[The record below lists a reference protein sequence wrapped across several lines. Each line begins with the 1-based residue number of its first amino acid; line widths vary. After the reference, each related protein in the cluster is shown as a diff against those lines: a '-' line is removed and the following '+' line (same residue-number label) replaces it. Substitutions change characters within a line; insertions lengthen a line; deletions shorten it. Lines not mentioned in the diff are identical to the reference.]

1 MRGREGLIYYVNQ
14 SNDPFY
20 NQAFEE
26 YLFRNAPYD
35 DVLLLWRSRPAVV
48 CGSYQ
53 NVFSE
58 AHLPTARARGVAV
71 VRRETGGG
79 AVYHDLGNVNYT
91 RICRCDDGHA
101 DYARFILPVVDA
113 LRRMGVDARMNR
125 TCDIAIG
132 DEKISGSAQKIANG
146 RVLHHGTL
154 LYDTD
159 LAALR
164 SLANGARSHY
174 STKGI
179 ASVPQPVTNIAAHW
193 NAGLPV
199 EGFEAL
205 LLRELAGQ
213 DARRAA
219 LTPEQLDEV
228 AQLGREKYASWQW
241 TYGKTPAFTFENDAV
256 FAGTPVT
263 VRYSAKRGV
272 ILQISCENAPA
283 ALKKLEEK
291 LVGCPLDPDVLAP
304 LCRDAGDEGFWKL
317 LF

>member
-1 MRGREGLIYYVNQ
+1 MVYYVND
-14 SNDPFY
+14 SRDPFY

-26 YLFRNAPYD
+26 YLFRNAPQD

-53 NVFSE
+53 NLFAE

-91 RICRCDDGHA
+91 RICRCEDGHA
-101 DYARFILPVVDA
+101 DYERFILPVVDA
-113 LRRMGVDARMNR
+113 LRRMGINARMNR

-154 LYDTD
+154 LYSAD
-159 LAALR
+159 LTALR
-164 SLANGARSHY
+164 ALANGARSHY
-174 STKGI
+174 STKSI
-179 ASVPQPVTNIAAHW
+179 ASVPQPVTNISAHW

-199 EGFEAL
+199 EAFEQM
-205 LLRELAGQ
+205 LLRELAGG
-213 DARRAA
+213 DAQRADLPA
-219 LTPEQLDEV
+219 EALDEI
-228 AQLGREKYASWQW
+228 ARLAREKYASWQW
-241 TYGKTPAFTFENDAV
+241 TYGKTPAFTFENNAA
-256 FAGTPVT
+256 FAGAPVT
-263 VRYSAKRGV
+263 VRYEAKHGV
-272 ILQISCENAPA
+272 ILQITCEGAPP
-283 ALKKLEEK
+283 ALQELEKKLT
-291 LVGCPLDPDVLAP
+291 GCPLDPDVLAP
-304 LCRDAGDEGFWKL
+304 LCRAAGDEGFWKL